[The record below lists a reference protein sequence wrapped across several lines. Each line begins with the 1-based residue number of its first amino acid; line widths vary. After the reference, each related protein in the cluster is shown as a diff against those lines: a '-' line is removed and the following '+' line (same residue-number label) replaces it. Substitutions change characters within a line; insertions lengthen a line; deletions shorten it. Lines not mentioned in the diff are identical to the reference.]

1 MYFMKIAVS
10 TKNAAFGVALSRG
23 LAERFSHFQVSFTK
37 DWILGDA
44 DIFVTDEIR
53 PQQDCD
59 IPEEKILYL
68 NQRKYQFNGISDLGR
83 QLMRQNSREQAL
95 LLSAA
100 SGDRSCV
107 FGFFSL
113 WGGSGTTSIA
123 IETGRLLS
131 LHYEKTVLYL
141 SLAPKEDFP
150 IYAEVDLSPVRSKRE
165 LIYRVEKDIVAPRHV
180 YTASDRWGLLFIKDE
195 VVRSSFLEMDEKSIL
210 EWIVKLKKS
219 WQPDIILVDFGT
231 HLWPKV
237 YSGCMKLFHVVNA
250 QDKRHIIQAV
260 DSIQDRNIVKIFN
273 RCIQSAVSDTE
284 ISIEEDTESFTEGKN
299 SIMIS
304 PTKSFA
310 SGVRSVADL
319 IDAIW
324 GNHIG
329 EIR

>member
-1 MYFMKIAVS
+1 M
-10 TKNAAFGVALSRG
+10 
-23 LAERFSHFQVSFTK
+23 
-37 DWILGDA
+37 
-44 DIFVTDEIR
+44 
-53 PQQDCD
+53 
-59 IPEEKILYL
+59 
-68 NQRKYQFNGISDLGR
+68 
-83 QLMRQNSREQAL
+83 
-95 LLSAA
+95 
-100 SGDRSCV
+100 
-107 FGFFSL
+107 
-113 WGGSGTTSIA
+113 
-123 IETGRLLS
+123 
-131 LHYEKTVLYL
+131 
-141 SLAPKEDFP
+141 
-150 IYAEVDLSPVRSKRE
+150 
-165 LIYRVEKDIVAPRHV
+165 
-180 YTASDRWGLLFIKDE
+180 
-195 VVRSSFLEMDEKSIL
+195 VRSSFLEMDEKSIL